1 MFNESLHHIVS
12 TFTLRHSL
20 STLNHKHALLQ
31 KCLDYLMHFQ
41 VFSPFYSGTLL
52 AMALVIA
59 YPLHSQTAVLQ
70 TRDLIGEI
78 LGSGF
83 NTVDAASDINTV
95 NQTMATGESSPMQT
109 SILTSASESVVLTTF
124 STSTSSQT
132 ILSTTQT
139 TERPSETSSAA
150 SSTTSI
156 EIGYV
161 PDAPATPPGEAT
173 EWKVIGIAVIAIAF
187 ITTVVLAIT
196 FFDSWWGFLRAIFRG
211 DKHNGGD
218 EKLVPDWD
226 KRSWEYNLSIEDGHR
241 YPTMASLES
250 IVKAPEKLA
259 GDDSSPFVTR
269 LSQHDDVSHCGLTS
283 SDLRPQQLVRDAS
296 LRKAGIRS

>member
-1 MFNESLHHIVS
+1 
-12 TFTLRHSL
+12 
-20 STLNHKHALLQ
+20 
-31 KCLDYLMHFQ
+31 
-41 VFSPFYSGTLL
+41 
-52 AMALVIA
+52 MALVIA
-59 YPLHSQTAVLQ
+59 HPLHSRTAVLQ

-78 LGSGF
+78 FGGGIE
-83 NTVDAASDINTV
+83 TADAASDINTV
-95 NQTMATGESSPMQT
+95 NQTVATGESFPTQT
-109 SILTSASESVVLTTF
+109 SILTSASESVILTTV

-132 ILSTTQT
+132 IFSTTQKT
-139 TERPSETSSAA
+139 TERPWETSSAA

-156 EIGYV
+156 QIGYV
-161 PDAPATPPGEAT
+161 ADAPATPPGEAT

-187 ITTVVLAIT
+187 ITTVVLTVT
-196 FFDSWWGFLRAIFRG
+196 FFDSWWGFLRAIFLG

-250 IVKAPEKLA
+250 IVKAPEKSA

-269 LSQHDDVSHCGLTS
+269 LSQHDVSHCGLTG
-283 SDLRPQQLVRDAS
+283 SDPRSQQQLVRDAS